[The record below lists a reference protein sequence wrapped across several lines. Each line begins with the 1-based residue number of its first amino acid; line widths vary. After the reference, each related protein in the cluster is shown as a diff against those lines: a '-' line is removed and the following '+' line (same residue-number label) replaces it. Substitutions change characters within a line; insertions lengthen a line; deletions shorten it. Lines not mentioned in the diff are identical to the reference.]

1 MTINTE
7 DVSTLTNI
15 NGFTPDDAEHLRHLG
30 QLLIPKLPEITDRFY
45 ERLLADDRTRPFIE
59 GRVECLKKTHIS
71 WMTGLFNGVYD
82 HEFMIT
88 QKRIGERH
96 VAVGISPLFV
106 AASMSFLRATLPGEV
121 EKIAH
126 TISEPVGT
134 CTGALLRL
142 LDLCQYLIDSAYEA
156 ERMRRLSSA
165 TGMRPALLENLI
177 ALRPT
182 G

>member
-1 MTINTE
+1 MTIKTE

-45 ERLLADDRTRPFIE
+45 ERLLADDRTRSFVE
-59 GRVECLKKTHIS
+59 GRVEHLKETHIA
-71 WMTGLFNGVYD
+71 WMTELFSGKYD
-82 HEFMIT
+82 DDFMNRQ
-88 QKRIGERH
+88 QKVGERH

-106 AASMSFLRATLPGEV
+106 AASMSFLRGTLPSEV

-126 TISEPVGT
+126 TIGESVGV

-142 LDLCQYLIDSAYEA
+142 LDLCQYLIDSAYES
-156 ERMRRLSSA
+156 ERMRRLSLA
-165 TGMRPALLENLI
+165 TGMKPALLENLI